1 MRYEEKSFDVKI
13 SSTDDILEVL
23 ANIRE
28 IKNCLRI

>member
-28 IKNCLRI
+28 IKNCH

>member
-28 IKNCLRI
+28 TKNCLRI